1 MALKICVLASGS
13 SGNCTY
19 ISSENT
25 AILIDAG
32 LSCRETLRR
41 LLSLGVR
48 DDNIK
53 GICVTHEHDDHVSS
67 LGVLHRKLGAALY
80 ANSGT
85 KDGTLINGKLAGL
98 PWNIFLTGEAFS
110 IGDLKIEPF
119 SVPHDTYD
127 PVGFVVSA
135 GKSRAGIVTDM
146 GMPTELIRTKLK
158 NCQVVILESNHDGPL
173 LNDSSRPWVLKQRI
187 KGWQGHLSNEQA
199 CQMLSDI
206 AGPDLRTVF
215 LAHLSSECNKPDLAL
230 KLAKEVLVKCGYH
243 EVSVRLTYSDKPSDL
258 VEC

>member
-1 MALKICVLASGS
+1 MGLKICVLASGS

-25 AILIDAG
+25 AILVDAG

-41 LLSLGVR
+41 LMTIGVR
-48 DDNIK
+48 CDNIR
-53 GICVTHEHDDHVSS
+53 GICVTHEHNDHVSS
-67 LGVLHRKLGAALY
+67 LGALHRKMGASLY

-85 KDGTLINGKLAGL
+85 KDGAIVNGKLVGL
-98 PWNIFLTGEAFS
+98 PWNIFLTGEPFV

-127 PVGFVVSA
+127 PVGFVVSI

-146 GMPTELIRTKLK
+146 GMPTELIRTKLR
-158 NCQVVILESNHDGPL
+158 NCQVVIVESNHDEL
-173 LNDSSRPWVLKQRI
+173 QLNDSSRPWVLKQRI

-206 AGPDLRTVF
+206 AGPELKTVF
-215 LAHLSSECNKPDLAL
+215 LAHLSSECNKPELAL
-230 KLAKEVLVKCGYH
+230 KLASEVLVKQGYPA
-243 EVSVRLTYSDKPSDL
+243 VSVRLTYSDKPSDI